1 LKKIIVFLML
11 CVGLLAVEKHK
22 NVYLEIEKET
32 NGGYFL
38 MLPCV
43 ETVEK
48 FEKYTE
54 YTKLSLNFTAERGEL
69 TMQNHHSISLEK
81 TFEIEIYKGFYTSFS
96 LGTDYF
102 LEENSDK
109 IEEGF
114 QFNNKLR
121 IGYKN

>member
-1 LKKIIVFLML
+1 MKKLIVFLVL
-11 CVGLLAVEKHK
+11 SLVLLSEEKHK

-32 NGGYFL
+32 NGGYLL

-43 ETVEK
+43 ETVEI
-48 FEKYTE
+48 FDKYTE
-54 YTKLSLNFTAERGEL
+54 YTKLSLNFTAPRENKTEL
-69 TMQNHHSISLEK
+69 NHHSISLEK

-96 LGTDYF
+96 IGADYF
-102 LEENSDK
+102 LSENSDK

-114 QFNNKLR
+114 QFNNKLK